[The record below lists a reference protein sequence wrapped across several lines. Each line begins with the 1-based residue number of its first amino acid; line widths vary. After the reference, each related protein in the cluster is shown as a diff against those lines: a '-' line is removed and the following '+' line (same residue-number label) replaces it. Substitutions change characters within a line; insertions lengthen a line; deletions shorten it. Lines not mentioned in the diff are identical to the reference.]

1 MKTRKQNDDNK
12 PQNIIVKQAPRHS
25 PNEYGIAHIIKDI
38 RIHFNRYEAHYYTT
52 EVNQDTGKYYI
63 LEAKRKFTKYYLEHI
78 AEFYGDFHDN

>member
-1 MKTRKQNDDNK
+1 MRRKQNDDKK
-12 PQNIIVKQAPRHS
+12 PQNIIVKNAPRHS
-25 PNEYGIAHIIKDI
+25 PKYGIAHIIKDI
-38 RIHFNRYEAHYYTT
+38 RIYFNRYEAHYYTT

>member
-1 MKTRKQNDDNK
+1 MKSRKQNDK
-12 PQNIIVKQAPRHS
+12 
-25 PNEYGIAHIIKDI
+25 IAQIIKDI